1 MSTTDDQVRD
11 LGRRWA
17 RAEQAGDADALDAL
31 AADDFTLVGP
41 VGFVLNKQQWL
52 DRYRADSG
60 LAIESLAWDE
70 IEVRDYGSTAV
81 AIGVHT
87 QRGEFSGR
95 PVDGTFRATH
105 IAVRRGDDW
114 VLAGMHLS
122 PIGGPPP
129 FAPPAE

>member
-1 MSTTDDQVRD
+1 MSTTESQILE
-11 LGRRWA
+11 LGERWA
-17 RAEQAGDADALDAL
+17 RAERQGDADALDAL
-31 AADDFTLVGP
+31 SADDFTLVGP

-52 DRYRADSG
+52 DRYRTDSG
-60 LAIESLAWDE
+60 LAIESLVWDE
-70 IEVRDYGSTAV
+70 VAVRDYGGTAV

-105 IAVRRGDDW
+105 IAVRRGADW

-129 FAPPAE
+129 FAPREQ